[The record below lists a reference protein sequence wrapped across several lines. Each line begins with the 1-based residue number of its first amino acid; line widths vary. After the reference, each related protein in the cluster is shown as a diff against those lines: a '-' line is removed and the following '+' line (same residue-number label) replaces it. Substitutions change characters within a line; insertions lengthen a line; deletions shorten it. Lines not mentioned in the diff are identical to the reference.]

1 MSTELPANDFPFLNR
16 LLAEI
21 KLLKESKR
29 PRRSNALKSEGLP
42 AAAKRECGG
51 RASGLPRPARQSKAA
66 TAMAGD
72 FLRDSR

>member
-29 PRRSNALKSEGLP
+29 PRRSNAQKSESLP
-42 AAAKRECGG
+42 AKRECGG
-51 RASGLPRPARQSKAA
+51 RANGLPRPARQSKAA

-72 FLRDSR
+72 LLRDSR